1 MKKTIFVIVTLLA
14 VMMTQAKERTIKVNG
29 HPTNIKGNTEVFVD
43 NTGDSDSII
52 ITPAQDVSDI
62 CVTVKSVY
70 GDVINQC
77 VMPAD
82 QTNEVE
88 INTPDLP
95 EGCIIEVEDNSG
107 VIYTDIE

>member
-70 GDVINQC
+70 GAVINQC

-107 VIYTDIE
+107 VVYTDIE